1 MGKPSH
7 ERRLANNEAQAV
19 VRSLRVS
26 PQKLNLVAT
35 MIRGKKVDK
44 AMAELEFSQKRIA
57 VDVRKCVMSAVANAE
72 NNHGLDVNE
81 LVVAEAYV
89 GKNLTLKRFHA
100 RGRGRGSQILKP
112 FAQLTVV
119 VRQVEEEEKAEKAK
133 PAAKKPAAKA
143 AGKTKE
149 AK

>member
-19 VRSLRVS
+19 AKSLRIS
-26 PQKLNLVAT
+26 PQKLNLVAGL
-35 MIRGKKVDK
+35 IRGKKVEQ

-57 VDVRKCVMSAVANAE
+57 GDVRKCVMSAVANAE

-100 RGRGRGSQILKP
+100 RGRGRGAAILKP
-112 FAQLTVV
+112 FSQLTVV
-119 VRQVEEEEKAEKAK
+119 VRQVEEDEMPKKAKAK
-133 PAAKKPAAKA
+133 PAARKSA
-143 AGKTKE
+143 KE